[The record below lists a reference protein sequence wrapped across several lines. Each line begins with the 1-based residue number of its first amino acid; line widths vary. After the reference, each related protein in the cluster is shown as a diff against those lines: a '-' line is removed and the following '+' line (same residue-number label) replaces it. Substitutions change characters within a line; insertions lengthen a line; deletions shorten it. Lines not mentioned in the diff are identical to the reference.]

1 MRTSLESK
9 NSLLCTSSH
18 EVRCKHW
25 SNKGKCQYFQCWRT
39 LKFVREQKKICS
51 CVCTVI
57 YCGSEMCF
65 EPCYF
70 YFIKKILENR
80 YFYKNKRRAG
90 AYFCAK
96 IIPLFDIL
104 CHVIAWFTTS
114 SNSGKKFSPYFSQCL
129 NNQQFL

>member
-1 MRTSLESK
+1 MKQQSK
-9 NSLLCTSSH
+9 MSVFPMLTNI
-18 EVRCKHW
+18 EV
-25 SNKGKCQYFQCWRT
+25 CQRA
-39 LKFVREQKKICS
+39 KKKICS

-57 YCGSEMCF
+57 YYGSEMCF

-129 NNQQFL
+129 NNQQFLINHRLFKLFIIIIL